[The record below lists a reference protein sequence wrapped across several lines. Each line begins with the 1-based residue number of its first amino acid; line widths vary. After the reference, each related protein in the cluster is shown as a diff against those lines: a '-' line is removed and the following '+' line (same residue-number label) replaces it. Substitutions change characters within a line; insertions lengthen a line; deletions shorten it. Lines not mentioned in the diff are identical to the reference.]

1 MSRRELL
8 AENLRLVEE
17 RIIAACAAAGRP
29 REDVTLIVVTKT
41 YPASDLDLLVELGV
55 TDVGEN
61 RHPEAGQKLADLSGP
76 APRLHFIGG
85 LQTNKANAVAR
96 YADVVQSVDRRRL
109 AEALSRG
116 AEQAGRELGCLVQ
129 VDFGDSGGGTTRWNA
144 GDVQRGIGRSGVA
157 PSDVQALADLVAASP
172 GLRLDGV
179 MTVAPLDEDPRTSFD
194 ALVAISE
201 NLRREHPAAAVI
213 SAGMSGDFEL
223 AIQCGATHLR
233 VGRLILGERV
243 PLR

>member
-1 MSRRELL
+1 MIPREPQDGARQEQL
-8 AENLRLVEE
+8 AENLRVVDE
-17 RIIAACAAAGRP
+17 RIATACAAAGRR

-41 YPASDLDLLVELGV
+41 YPASDVDLLAELGV

-61 RHPEAGQKLADLSGP
+61 RHPEAGRKLAELSGP

-85 LQTNKANAVAR
+85 LQTNKASAVAR
-96 YADVVQSVDRRRL
+96 YADVVQSVDRVRL
-109 AEALSRG
+109 VEALSRG
-116 AEQAGRELGCLVQ
+116 AEQAGRELACLVQ
-129 VDFGDSGGGTTRWNA
+129 VDFGESGL
-144 GDVQRGIGRSGVA
+144 GRSGVA
-157 PSDVQALADLVAASP
+157 PDEVEALADLVASSA

-179 MTVAPLDEDPRTSFD
+179 MTVAPLGEDPRTSFE

-201 NLRREHPAAAVI
+201 NLRREHPAATVI
-213 SAGMSGDFEL
+213 SAGMSDDFEQ
-223 AIQCGATHLR
+223 AIQSGATHLR

>member
-1 MSRRELL
+1 MNRRDLL
-8 AENLRLVEE
+8 AGNLRAVEE
-17 RIIAACAAAGRP
+17 RIESACAASGRQ
-29 REDVTLIVVTKT
+29 RADVTLIVVTKT
-41 YPASDLDLLVELGV
+41 YPSSDVDLLVELGV
-55 TDVGEN
+55 TDIGEN
-61 RHPEAGQKLADLSGP
+61 RHPEAGQKIAELSGP

-96 YADVVQSVDRRRL
+96 YADVVQSVDRVRL

-116 AEQAGRELGCLVQ
+116 AVHADRELGCLVQ
-129 VDFGDSGGGTTRWNA
+129 VDFGNA
-144 GDVQRGIGRSGVA
+144 GMGRSGA
-157 PSDVQALADLVAASP
+157 PPAEVELLADLVAGSP

-179 MTVAPLDEDPRTSFD
+179 MTVAPLGEDPRTSFD

-201 NLRREHPAAAVI
+201 RLRRQHPAATVI
-213 SAGMSGDFEL
+213 SAGMSDDFAQ
-223 AIQCGATHLR
+223 AIQSGATHLR